1 MNRKKL
7 ELNQETLKNLTS
19 SQAGTQEENF
29 AYTFPPVCENTNYIS
44 CIRC

>member
-19 SQAGTQEENF
+19 SQARNEKEQL